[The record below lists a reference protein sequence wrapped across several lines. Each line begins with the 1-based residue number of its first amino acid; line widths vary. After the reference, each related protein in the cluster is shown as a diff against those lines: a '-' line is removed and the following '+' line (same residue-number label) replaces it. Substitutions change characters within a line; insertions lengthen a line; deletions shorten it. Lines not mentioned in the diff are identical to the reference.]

1 MKVLQFD
8 PQFVKKHMDEL
19 IHLKDYV
26 PEVSF
31 IDYDKH
37 DEREE
42 FLKSKNLLKTI
53 HEMDQLLTEKCKY
66 SKNPIKARN
75 SIIIEWLNLHPEFEG
90 IISNE
95 SWNDYRNM
103 KNNNDF
109 IGFIEFLDLVI
120 LPSEKIPKKNRI
132 TVDGISIKD
141 DSSIQLPDFDKID
154 EIYATYPNTL
164 LADYLSYLV

>member
-66 SKNPIKARN
+66 S
-75 SIIIEWLNLHPEFEG
+75 
-90 IISNE
+90 
-95 SWNDYRNM
+95 
-103 KNNNDF
+103 NNN
-109 IGFIEFLDLVI
+109 
-120 LPSEKIPKKNRI
+120 
-132 TVDGISIKD
+132 
-141 DSSIQLPDFDKID
+141 
-154 EIYATYPNTL
+154 
-164 LADYLSYLV
+164 